1 MVPPLCPLLV
11 PLHLPDLFTS
21 QSQVLCFCNCISH
34 IIWIHQVPPERWWVP
49 KLNRQP
55 NLSPDSKLILND
67 LDISSWCLI
76 NFLNSAHPKWTD
88 LLITSLLSSF
98 LYLSEIPSFLLL
110 KLKNFWVILDS
121 SLSFATCKPSTGTFL
136 VVQWL
141 GLCDSTAGRL
151 GLIYSKLHWGRG
163 AKKKKYTRANTIA
176 LGYISK
182 LYLEANHVLLY
193 LSLSPWVQTAV
204 FSYHSCLHYLFLTQQ
219 SEESF

>member
-1 MVPPLCPLLV
+1 MVPPLSPLLV

-21 QSQVLCFCNCISH
+21 QSQVLFFSNCIYH

-67 LDISSWCLI
+67 LLNISCWCLV
-76 NFLNSAHPKWTD
+76 NFLNSSRPKWTD

-121 SLSFATCKPSTGTFL
+121 SLSFSTCKPSTGTSL

-141 GLCDSTAGRL
+141 GL
-151 GLIYSKLHWGRG
+151 
-163 AKKKKYTRANTIA
+163 RAFP
-176 LGYISK
+176 
-182 LYLEANHVLLY
+182 LEIQIP
-193 LSLSPWVQTAV
+193 SLVGN
-204 FSYHSCLHYLFLTQQ
+204 
-219 SEESF
+219 